1 MSRLAAKG
9 RFLYLRSSPA
19 PMIRPRVTVGQAGR
33 SSRDLC
39 RTGAWTWLRRV
50 LAQCTPTLTRLRV
63 KRARAQV
70 VPSARSLLSPSW
82 FRLPVV
88 ARTSTELGLTL
99 PPPFQHVFLHPAP
112 PTEMKHL
119 AMGVLEFAKELGHTV
134 VSPVVSSVK
143 TLQQLAGAGTDDGE
157 TADAGAG
164 SDATVSGYRTPDQV
178 QEEQELE
185 LGAQSSEHVMGL
197 SGPEVFEHPSGAGAM
212 EDESVLLGESVRSS
226 ASSALSTAASSVPA
240 PAAASAADAAQR
252 RGLRDAPAQQG
263 LEGDYDLG
271 GQTGAQEERSLSCIQ
286 DCILPLDADSCL
298 EGRNDMQ
305 QGGEGKM
312 CNGVD
317 ASEANVLADAHTPHT
332 SIADTVAHESRPST
346 ASLHQHPHAGQHTT
360 DVVMPHSLSCGLCL
374 HYEYAAVLTGETPGR
389 SQSLPQTQLARSR
402 HWLRAAAG

>member
-1 MSRLAAKG
+1 
-9 RFLYLRSSPA
+9 
-19 PMIRPRVTVGQAGR
+19 
-33 SSRDLC
+33 
-39 RTGAWTWLRRV
+39 
-50 LAQCTPTLTRLRV
+50 
-63 KRARAQV
+63 
-70 VPSARSLLSPSW
+70 
-82 FRLPVV
+82 
-88 ARTSTELGLTL
+88 
-99 PPPFQHVFLHPAP
+99 
-112 PTEMKHL
+112 MKHL

-271 GQTGAQEERSLSCIQ
+271 GQTGAQEKRSLSCIQ